1 MNRKSLRPL
10 LRPRTSQLAISKPNL
25 VIKKINEA
33 DLSYKK
39 SIAFSGIA
47 FRKAS
52 RTTTG
57 YACASGILI
66 GCDGVKDVSKTPRLI
81 STTCDRAFTGRSL
94 LAACLLSCNAATA
107 LAPARSKFFRLF
119 IIFWDIFCVDRD
131 RTIQFFGKPEKGK
144 WKA

>member
-47 FRKAS
+47 FKKALNNNDRLCLRKRFLRLGA
-52 RTTTG
+52 TG
-57 YACASGILI
+57 
-66 GCDGVKDVSKTPRLI
+66 
-81 STTCDRAFTGRSL
+81 
-94 LAACLLSCNAATA
+94 
-107 LAPARSKFFRLF
+107 
-119 IIFWDIFCVDRD
+119 
-131 RTIQFFGKPEKGK
+131 
-144 WKA
+144 